1 MSNLITEKDTFA
13 EYKYNVSEFYIIIG
27 GETIDIPTERI
38 TDFKIEHYF
47 ENAIFPIFKVSMN
60 IEPSRYYKIIKAKDK
75 VKFKIRIQSWYRKNG
90 SEKESMLKDIINDTF
105 SIFTDEDDEDYEL
118 ELKKDAKTDKD
129 ENELDKLSNNVEFFL
144 FKTNLV
150 TGLKTNIEKVLT
162 GVTLTTTVA
171 YLLSKAGAS
180 NVLMSPFDNTKSYPE
195 LILPPQTILR
205 QLMYL
210 NNNYGFHKK
219 GTMIYFGLKYN
230 YILNYKAG
238 CTAWYKNEWKETV
251 IYVLEKNNTL
261 SHLSGSVIKSGEKKF
276 YYSVKTEGVQVTA
289 SSISS
294 NAIQGTDA
302 YEITMSGGGST
313 SKQKGSNKLIGKSG
327 TRVMFNGTSN
337 PYMASTYAAQQQAN
351 SVVIN
356 LSIENANIEA
366 FYPNKKVSVIFESQR
381 LNSKYKGTYRIA
393 SAIYYFT
400 NKGDNY
406 EMSGIITL
414 KKVG

>member
-195 LILPPQTILR
+195 LI
-205 QLMYL
+205 
-210 NNNYGFHKK
+210 
-219 GTMIYFGLKYN
+219 
-230 YILNYKAG
+230 
-238 CTAWYKNEWKETV
+238 
-251 IYVLEKNNTL
+251 
-261 SHLSGSVIKSGEKKF
+261 
-276 YYSVKTEGVQVTA
+276 
-289 SSISS
+289 
-294 NAIQGTDA
+294 
-302 YEITMSGGGST
+302 
-313 SKQKGSNKLIGKSG
+313 
-327 TRVMFNGTSN
+327 
-337 PYMASTYAAQQQAN
+337 
-351 SVVIN
+351 
-356 LSIENANIEA
+356 
-366 FYPNKKVSVIFESQR
+366 
-381 LNSKYKGTYRIA
+381 
-393 SAIYYFT
+393 
-400 NKGDNY
+400 
-406 EMSGIITL
+406 
-414 KKVG
+414 